1 MKKILFLFSLTF
13 MSIIM
18 VSAQTTVWTN
28 ANATGLWSDAANW
41 TEGLPAE
48 GGKVVLNI
56 EGAGDCVL
64 DVETT
69 INQFVLGDNGGGDDV
84 LRIADGGKLTTGQ
97 TWSGIGWGTDAKLI
111 VEKGGELTFGSHMW
125 AGWNG
130 DSEVMI
136 YGTVNVTGMYGSA
149 FEGQPGSGYTSVR
162 DSGVLN
168 LANIHPDQ
176 SLPDGS
182 FLDVTN
188 GGRIVLKGNHM
199 EKVVAYAALG
209 RITAND
215 GDIDPVLFFEVTG
228 EGEAA
233 DTLTVISTQA
243 GNVSVSDMAN
253 TMESFDIYPN
263 PSNSDIL
270 YIKNARNANVE
281 IFNLTG
287 QMVLT
292 RLNTS
297 SVNIRELNTGIY
309 IVRIESDGRMQTR
322 KLIRE

>member
-1 MKKILFLFSLTF
+1 MKKNLLLFCLALMS
-13 MSIIM
+13 SII

-64 DVETT
+64 DIEAT

-84 LRIADGGKLTTGQ
+84 LRIVEGGKLTTGQ
-97 TWSGIGWGTDAKLI
+97 TWSGIGWGTNAKLI

-130 DSEVMI
+130 DAEVFI
-136 YGTVNVTGMYGSA
+136 YGTVNVTQMYGSA

-162 DSGVLN
+162 DFGVLN
-168 LANIHPDQ
+168 LANIHPDK
-176 SLPDGS
+176 SLPEGS

-199 EKVVAYAALG
+199 TKVVAYAALG

-215 GDIDPVLFFEVTG
+215 GEAEPVIAFEVTG
-228 EGEAA
+228 EGETA
-233 DTLTVISTQA
+233 DTLTVITIER
-243 GNVSVSDMAN
+243 NTTSVSDMASA
-253 TMESFDIYPN
+253 MESFDIYPN

-270 YIKNARNANVE
+270 YIKNAKNAKVE

-292 RLNTS
+292 RFNAS
-297 SVNIRELNTGIY
+297 YVDIRELNTGVY
-309 IVRIESDGRMQTR
+309 IVRIEADGRMQTR